1 MHGEQTREREC
12 ECSRP
17 DMSSCQERCFR
28 GVSVEQIVRPVW
40 RDGHLAPPL
49 REP

>member
-28 GVSVEQIVRPVW
+28 DVSVEQIVRPVW
-40 RDGHLAPPL
+40 QDGHLAPAL